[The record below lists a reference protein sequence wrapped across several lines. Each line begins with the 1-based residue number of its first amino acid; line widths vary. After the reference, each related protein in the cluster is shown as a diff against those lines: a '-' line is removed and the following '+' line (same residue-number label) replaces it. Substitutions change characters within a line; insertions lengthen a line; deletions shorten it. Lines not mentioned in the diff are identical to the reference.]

1 MPGHLAKLKACLE
14 ALEPCIFYPEAL
26 ECKLLLH
33 PDWILCGKRLLLSNT
48 VELVILQLHA

>member
-1 MPGHLAKLKACLE
+1 MPGHLAKLKACFE

-26 ECKLLLH
+26 EDKLLLH